1 MARGRVLVDG
11 FHRWQAHKKENAA
24 EIQAIDLGDL
34 LPIEILK
41 ESIRRNASHGRQL
54 DTSDKRKM
62 AGELYDQGMRDE
74 AEMAELLSVTD
85 MTLEVYLREAKQKEK
100 EAQILKAWDLWLN
113 CESERDIAKQMGVV
127 HETVS
132 NWVAKKGIDSKF
144 SQPPH
149 VTNDKPWGV
158 VQHFDV
164 WSFQNGGGDSSYFGR
179 MPPAVVENL
188 LWLYTEPGDIVV
200 DPFAGGGTT
209 IDVAKAMGRRVWASD
224 AFGTG

>member
-1 MARGRVLVDG
+1 VARGRVLVDG

-85 MTLEVYLREAKQKEK
+85 MTLKVYLREAKQKEK
-100 EAQILKAWDLWLN
+100 EVQKAKAWDLWLD
-113 CESERDIAKQMGVV
+113 CYRERDRSE
-127 HETVS
+127 H
-132 NWVAKKGIDSKF
+132 
-144 SQPPH
+144 
-149 VTNDKPWGV
+149 
-158 VQHFDV
+158 QHPAADD
-164 WSFQNGGGDSSYFGR
+164 QRLAYRKANGFHFR
-179 MPPAVVENL
+179 
-188 LWLYTEPGDIVV
+188 
-200 DPFAGGGTT
+200 
-209 IDVAKAMGRRVWASD
+209 
-224 AFGTG
+224 